1 LKSWNKRSI
10 VLNFIK
16 GTLGL
21 RKGKASKEKVLHLQ
35 NFEVAWMGNTKS
47 KVFYFKV
54 KAIKNFSQEKYK
66 RVNLGDT
73 DEANARMWM
82 E

>member
-1 LKSWNKRSI
+1 M
-10 VLNFIK
+10 
-16 GTLGL
+16 
-21 RKGKASKEKVLHLQ
+21 
-35 NFEVAWMGNTKS
+35 WMGNTNKS

-54 KAIKNFSQEKYK
+54 KAVKNFGQEKYK
-66 RVNLGDT
+66 RINLGDT